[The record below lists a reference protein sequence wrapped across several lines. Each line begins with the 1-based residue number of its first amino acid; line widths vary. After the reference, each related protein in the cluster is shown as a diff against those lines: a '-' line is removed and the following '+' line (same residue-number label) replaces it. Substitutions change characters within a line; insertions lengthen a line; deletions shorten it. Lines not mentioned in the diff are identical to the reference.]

1 MIKDLFLA
9 PGRLF
14 CQTFLAANK
23 NRPRF
28 TTRQVVRG
36 PVLPLSLVCWLLVAL
51 AAYAG
56 VTRFASPVA
65 PSLVRTGTDSEPTPA
80 AAQAGSSGQGTA
92 GAAQA
97 GAAGAA
103 GASGAGA
110 QAEASGQASGS
121 VAAGAPPRAAGT
133 VSGTPGAQGPAPGQ
147 SAPAQAAAAAVPEV
161 GEAWLVIVESVPKQR
176 RTEAEQSVAR
186 HKRRGV
192 DLELFDTD
200 AYPFL
205 KSGMWALASGPYENK
220 SDAEAAAAVLKPQ
233 VRDLMVRRGL

>member
-28 TTRQVVRG
+28 TTRQVVKG
-36 PVLPLSLVCWLLVAL
+36 PVLALSLICWLLVAL

-56 VTRFASPVA
+56 VMKFASPVA
-65 PSLVRTGTDSEPTPA
+65 PSLVQTGTDSERTPA
-80 AAQAGSSGQGTA
+80 AAQAGSSGQGTG

-97 GAAGAA
+97 GAAGAGARA
-103 GASGAGA
+103 G
-110 QAEASGQASGS
+110 ASGQASGS
-121 VAAGAPPRAAGT
+121 VPAGAPSQAAGT
-133 VSGTPGAQGPAPGQ
+133 VPGTPGAQGQAPGQ
-147 SAPAQAAAAAVPEV
+147 SAPAQAAAAAVPEA

-220 SDAEAAAAVLKPQ
+220 NDAEAAAAVLKPK